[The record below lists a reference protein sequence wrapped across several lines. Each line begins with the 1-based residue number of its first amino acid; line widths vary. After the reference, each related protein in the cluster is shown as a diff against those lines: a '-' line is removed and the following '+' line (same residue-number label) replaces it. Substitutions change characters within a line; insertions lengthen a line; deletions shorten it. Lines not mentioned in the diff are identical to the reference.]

1 MKKIE
6 TKLFDDEYLK
16 PFFEQIKWRIKKSEE
31 LAASLT
37 ENKTSLNDFASG
49 HEYYGLHKKN
59 NKWIFRE
66 WAPNATAIFLIGD
79 FNNWLNQD
87 DYLLKKVNEKG
98 DWEIEL
104 PLDSIKHE
112 DLYKIKVYWNGGEGD
127 RLPSYTR
134 RVVQDD
140 QTKSFSSQ
148 VWFPEPY
155 KWKITNYEN
164 KVDNPL
170 IYEAHVGMSG
180 EEGGV
185 NTYLSFADNILPKIV
200 EAGYNTIQLMAIME
214 HPYYG
219 SFGYHVSNFFAVS
232 SRYGTPEEFKHLVD
246 ACHKNNI
253 CIIIDIVH
261 SHSVSNELEGLGK
274 FDGTQYQYF
283 HEGNKG
289 KHKAW
294 DSLCFNYAKPEVLH
308 FLLSNC
314 RFWIDEYKIDGF
326 RFDGVTSMLYF
337 DHGLGTNFSGYGQ
350 YFDSNVDEDALSYL
364 ILANRLIHEL
374 KPNSMT
380 VAEDVSGM
388 PGLAAEQ
395 KDFGIGFDY
404 RLALGVPD
412 TWFDL
417 IEDVPDEN
425 WNMGQIW
432 RELTNRRTDERT
444 ISYVE
449 CHDQAIVGG
458 KTLMFS
464 LADAAM
470 YNSMGVDDQNIQVDR
485 AIALH
490 KMIRIA
496 TLSTAAY
503 GYLNFMGN
511 EFGHPEWIDFP
522 REGNNWSYHYAR
534 RQWSLRYD
542 KNLKFRFLAEF
553 DKAMVELEQQTDFL
567 QSEPRILQ
575 VDEPAKIL
583 CFERGGLIF
592 IFNFNPDISAT
603 NHQIQVPPGKY
614 ELTLNSDDK
623 KFGGFDRITN
633 NQQYLSKQIEENN
646 AIIHTIQVY
655 SPARTLIVLQKN
667 KKQK

>member
-16 PFFEQIKWRIKKSEE
+16 PHFEQIKWRIKRAEE
-31 LAASLT
+31 LETSLT
-37 ENKTSLNDFASG
+37 ENKTSLANFASG
-49 HEYYGLHKKN
+49 HEYYGLHKKD
-59 NKWIFRE
+59 KQWIFRE

-79 FNNWLNQD
+79 FNDWKERE
-87 DYLLKKVNEKG
+87 DYLLSRTNKKG

-104 PLDSIKHE
+104 PLDAIYHE
-112 DLYKIKVYWNGGEGD
+112 NLYKLKIYWDGGDGE

-134 RVVQDD
+134 RVVQDE
-140 QTKSFSSQ
+140 QTKMFSSQ
-148 VWFPEPY
+148 VWAPAPY
-155 KWKITNYEN
+155 KWEIKNYKS
-164 KVDNPL
+164 KVENPL

-185 NTYLSFADNILPKIV
+185 NSYLSFADNILPKIV
-200 EAGYNTIQLMAIME
+200 NAGYNTIQLMAIME

-232 SRYGTPEEFKHLVD
+232 SRCGTPEEFKYLVD
-246 ACHKNNI
+246 KCHQNNI
-253 CIIIDIVH
+253 SIIIDIVH

-274 FDGTQYQYF
+274 FDGTEYQYF
-283 HEGNKG
+283 HEGAKG
-289 KHKAW
+289 KHQAW
-294 DSLCFNYAKPEVLH
+294 DSLCFNYTKPEVLH

-314 RFWIDEYKIDGF
+314 RFWLDEYKVDGF

-337 DHGLGTNFSGYGQ
+337 DHGLGTNFCGYEQ

-364 ILANRLIHEL
+364 ILANKLIHEL
-374 KPNSMT
+374 KPHTMS

-417 IEDVPDEN
+417 IEDIPDEN
-425 WNMGQIW
+425 WNMGKIW
-432 RELTNRRTDERT
+432 HELTNRRTDEKT

-458 KTLMFS
+458 RTLMFS

-470 YNSMGVDDQNIQVDR
+470 YTGMGIDDQSLAIDR

-542 KNLKFRFLAEF
+542 QNLKFRFLAEF
-553 DKAMVELEQQTDFL
+553 DRAMIELEKQTSYL
-567 QSEPRILQ
+567 QAEPRMLQ
-575 VDEPAKIL
+575 IDELAKTL
-583 CFERGGLIF
+583 CFERAGLIF
-592 IFNFNPDISAT
+592 IYNFNPDNSAT
-603 NHQIQVPPGKY
+603 DYQIQVPPGKY
-614 ELTLNSDDK
+614 ELALNSDDK
-623 KFGGFDRITN
+623 QFGGFDRIAN
-633 NQQYLSKQIEENN
+633 AQQYISQPTEQ
-646 AIIHTIQVY
+646 ADSIIHTISVY
-655 SPARTLIVLQKN
+655 SPARTVIVL
-667 KKQK
+667 KKRN